1 MADLI
6 RDEIRGL
13 GRAVGL
19 EIEEPELTEV
29 MYSLN
34 ALLEAMDRI
43 NPPGLDLVEPLPI
56 ILPSADDA
64 PPDAP
69 PEV

>member
-1 MADLI
+1 MADLN

-19 EIEEPELTEV
+19 DIEEPELTEV

-43 NPPGLDLVEPLPI
+43 NPPGLDRVEPLPI
-56 ILPSADDA
+56 ILPSTDDA
-64 PPDAP
+64 PGDAP
-69 PEV
+69 PGS